1 MVNTGRKF
9 VWAET
14 IFLDMW
20 FNDEQV
26 SDERKSN
33 FRKLLKNGQ
42 IEILTGGWVMTEE
55 APSHYFAMIDQLRV
69 SATWPRFIVCWA
81 KLTLFIIDFS
91 QNQFSFDFEL

>member
-1 MVNTGRKF
+1 MKWRSIKGQTRKILNTVVDALMVNTGRKF

-26 SDERKSN
+26 SDERKTN
-33 FRKLLKNGQ
+33 FKKLLKNGQ

-55 APSHYFAMIDQLRV
+55 APSHYFAMIDQFRV
-69 SATWPRFIVCWA
+69 SAAWPSFIVC
-81 KLTLFIIDFS
+81 
-91 QNQFSFDFEL
+91 